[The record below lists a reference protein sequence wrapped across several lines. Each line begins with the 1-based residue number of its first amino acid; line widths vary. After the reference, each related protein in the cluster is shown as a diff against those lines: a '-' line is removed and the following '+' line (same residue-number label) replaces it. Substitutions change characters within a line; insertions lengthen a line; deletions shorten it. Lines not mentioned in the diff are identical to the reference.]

1 MHVSYYILASTGMTI
16 FWIFSSLLSSCYTS
30 TWDIKMDWGLLRP
43 NTENF
48 LLRDELVFYKWVKKK
63 NKK

>member
-1 MHVSYYILASTGMTI
+1 MTLLWV
-16 FWIFSSLLSSCYTS
+16 FTSLISSCYTS

-63 NKK
+63 KNDMII